1 MGFKFKDEH
10 KSWQNSQLNFCKGQY
25 LQLATL
31 ATWPDSHYKNSYP
44 KTMLLASETASS
56 REILVKKSGSSQTT
70 DCKPVS

>member
-10 KSWQNSQLNFCKGQY
+10 KSWQKRIPN

-31 ATWPDSHYKNSYP
+31 ATWPDSQYKNSYP
-44 KTMLLASETASS
+44 KTMLLASGTASS
-56 REILVKKSGSSQTT
+56 REMLVKNPGSSQTT